1 MSEAQREKHEAI
13 LDSAFEIFGKKG
25 FYDTKISDI
34 TEHAGIA
41 KGTMYLYF
49 KSKEELFSAVTRR
62 DWEGFLRELNYQI
75 KHADGLPGKLQK
87 IAEHHLV
94 YYYERKAHTKLFF
107 HAPNNDPE
115 LMRMM
120 HGFLSRYMAAVQGV
134 LEEAGMPDPDFYA
147 KAYIGML
154 DRLKMDILFEGTF
167 TREELEKRVRQ
178 TVCLFLQGSEREL
191 ND

>member
-1 MSEAQREKHEAI
+1 MSGAQREKHESI
-13 LDSAFEIFGKKG
+13 LDAAFEVFGKKG

-49 KSKEELFSAVTRR
+49 KSKEELFAAVTRR
-62 DWEGFLRELNYQI
+62 DWETFLRELNYQI
-75 KHADGLPGKLQK
+75 KHADGLRDKLQK
-87 IAEHHLV
+87 VAKHHLE

-115 LMRMM
+115 LMQMM
-120 HGFLSRYMAAVQGV
+120 HGFLTRYMAAVREV
-134 LEEAGMPDPDFYA
+134 LEESGMSDPDFYA

-154 DRLKMDILFEGTF
+154 DRLKMDILFEGDF
-167 TREELEKRVRQ
+167 TREALEKRVQQ
-178 TVCLFLQGSEREL
+178 TVRLFLQGIEKELSE
-191 ND
+191 

>member
-25 FYDTKISDI
+25 FYETKISDI

-49 KSKEELFSAVTRR
+49 KSKEELFLAVTNR
-62 DWEGFLRELNYQI
+62 DWEKFLRDLNFRI
-75 KHADGLPGKLQK
+75 KHADGLMSKLQRV
-87 IAEHHLV
+87 AEHHLE
-94 YYYERKAHTKLFF
+94 YYYERKEHGKIFF
-107 HAPNNDPE
+107 HAPNNDSE

-120 HGFLSRYMAAVQGV
+120 HGFLTRYMAAVKEV

-147 KAYIGML
+147 KAFIGML
-154 DRLKMDILFEGTF
+154 DRLKMDILFEGEF
-167 TREELEKRVRQ
+167 TRDEMALRVEQ
-178 TVCLFLQGSEREL
+178 TVRLFLRGSEREL
-191 ND
+191 N